1 MEDVSGLADHSNRFA
16 SCLTISRKYD
26 IILSII
32 FTKIYIHIII
42 NSISVSSYLYYCTR
56 KRNLKKIISQI
67 NIFIIFQVSSP
78 FQTIAK
84 ILQANFVRTTSEYL
98 SARSLWINKLFI
110 DSANR
115 YQRICFTFDCS
126 GIDRKTR

>member
-26 IILSII
+26 IIISIFFI
-32 FTKIYIHIII
+32 KIYIHIII
-42 NSISVSSYLYYCTR
+42 NIISVSSYLYYCTR

-126 GIDRKTR
+126 SIDRKTR